1 MSDAIEYAKA
11 MIGAPYKYW
20 HPNDIVRE
28 INDGPFW
35 ASSGPLPSPE
45 QVRASSCNCAG
56 LINLMRR
63 KAGLSIPGM
72 EGGWEV
78 PGGTPAWEMY
88 LDWKDWA
95 EMFDPKKKYPDGT
108 LLLRTYRSPHDQGHL
123 AVIVG
128 DQLLQ
133 SFGDRDYDPADHST
147 MGPGINMDISVEY
160 SHSLDPEGYYQF
172 ACLPENWLEKD

>member
-63 KAGLSIPGM
+63 KVGLSIPGM

-95 EMFDPKKKYPDGT
+95 EMFDPKKKYPDG
-108 LLLRTYRSPHDQGHL
+108 
-123 AVIVG
+123 
-128 DQLLQ
+128 
-133 SFGDRDYDPADHST
+133 ST
-147 MGPGINMDISVEY
+147 
-160 SHSLDPEGYYQF
+160 F
-172 ACLPENWLEKD
+172 AEFWRQRL